1 MEHLGGIRGRNTM
14 TIFVQVAFICDV
26 LKRMMGIGRM
36 SNLPQRRVVRLALL
50 RSVLV
55 LLLAGS
61 FVGTAID
68 LDLHG
73 AHAVPAAV
81 SQQLAPGMEHD
92 TGSSQPICSCRP
104 GASATT
110 VRPVSTRNRGA
121 LVALPSTERAL
132 DLRVSDARRWLASR
146 PPRAKSLVE
155 LQVFRA

>member
-1 MEHLGGIRGRNTM
+1 
-14 TIFVQVAFICDV
+14 
-26 LKRMMGIGRM
+26 M
-36 SNLPQRRVVRLALL
+36 SNLPQCRVVRLALL
-50 RSVLV
+50 RPVLV
-55 LLLAGS
+55 LLLAGV

-73 AHAVPAAV
+73 HSVPAAV

-110 VRPVSTRNRGA
+110 VRPVSTRNRGS
-121 LVALPSTERAL
+121 LIALPSTERAV